1 MDDKNLEKTELNEEE
16 LSQVDGGG
24 KMEAETVGVKL
35 MKGLVDR
42 DAAGL
47 DPKMVN

>member
-24 KMEAETVGVKL
+24 KMEAEGSGVRMVAGNAATVDSKWIV
-35 MKGLVDR
+35 VT
-42 DAAGL
+42 
-47 DPKMVN
+47 